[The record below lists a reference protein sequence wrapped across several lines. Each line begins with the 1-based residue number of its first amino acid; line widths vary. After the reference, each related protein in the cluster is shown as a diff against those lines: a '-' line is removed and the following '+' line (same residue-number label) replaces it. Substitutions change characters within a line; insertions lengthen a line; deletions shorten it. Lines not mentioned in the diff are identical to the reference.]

1 MMMGFIWGVLVTYLL
16 ALILM
21 MDAVDTAEGIDE
33 DERNG
38 ATLFVF
44 FWPWEA
50 VLVIFHKLTGG
61 RFNGEK

>member
-1 MMMGFIWGVLVTYLL
+1 MMGFIWGASVTYLL

-21 MDAVDTAEGIDE
+21 MDAVDTAEGIDD

-61 RFNGEK
+61 RFNGEQ